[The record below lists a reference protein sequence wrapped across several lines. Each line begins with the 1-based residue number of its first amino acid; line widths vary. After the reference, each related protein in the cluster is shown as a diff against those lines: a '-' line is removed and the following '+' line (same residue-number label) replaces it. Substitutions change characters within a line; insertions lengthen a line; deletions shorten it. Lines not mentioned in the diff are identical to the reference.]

1 MNRKE
6 FIIGC
11 GAGLSLLA
19 TGPLRVFSSPF
30 LPSDDDQI
38 FVLVFLR
45 GGCDGL
51 NLVGPSS
58 DQVYQD
64 ARPDHLKVR
73 ESRYN
78 PGFLLKNPLGDIG
91 FRLNPDAPELKEL
104 YDQGDLAILHACGL
118 QNGTR
123 SHFVAMDLIER
134 GLQHRAGS
142 KQGWMA
148 RYFETVQAD
157 HGLPA
162 ISGSGVMPVAMEGFD
177 QAVSLT
183 NPHEFDLMEAVR
195 YPQLLRNWYKD
206 NSRLDGAAR
215 RTLETIELIQR
226 ELKGRSQLRHVPYPQ
241 EGLAHEISQP
251 LKTLASMI
259 KLEMGMKIGQV
270 DFDGWDTHENQYD
283 PFQKRVKALSQ
294 ALAAF
299 YRDLEDYHDRLTV
312 LVMSEFGRRLRANK
326 SGGTDHGYGNMMM
339 VLGKHVR
346 GGRMYGKW
354 PGLQTDDLAKGVDLD
369 ITTDYRAVLGEILR
383 NRMSVDSV
391 ERIFPGFRYPGDLGF
406 LS

>member
-11 GAGLSLLA
+11 GAGLSLLS

-30 LPSDDDQI
+30 LPSDKEQI

-78 PGFLLKNPLGDIG
+78 PGLLLKNPLDDIG
-91 FRLNPDAPELKEL
+91 FRLNPDAAELKEL

-134 GLQHRAGS
+134 GLQNRSGS

-148 RYFETVQAD
+148 RYFDAIKAER
-157 HGLPA
+157 GLPA
-162 ISGSGVMPVAMEGFD
+162 ISGSGTLPVAMEGFD
-177 QAVSLT
+177 RAVSLT
-183 NPHEFDLMEAVR
+183 NPEEFDLLEVVR
-195 YPQLLRNWYKD
+195 YPQLIRNWYKD
-206 NSRLDGAAR
+206 SSKVDLAAQ
-215 RTLETIELIQR
+215 RTLKTIKLIQN
-226 ELKGRSQLRHVPYPQ
+226 ELKGRSKLEHVDYPHK
-241 EGLAHEISQP
+241 GLANEISQP

-259 KLEMGMKIGQV
+259 KLDLGMKIGQV
-270 DFDGWDTHENQYD
+270 DFDGWDTHENQHR
-283 PFQKRVKALSQ
+283 PFQIRVKALSQ

-299 YRDLEDYHDRLTV
+299 YRDLEGYHDRLTV

-326 SGGTDHGYGNMMM
+326 SGA
-339 VLGKHVR
+339 GKYSC
-346 GGRMYGKW
+346 GCGRL
-354 PGLQTDDLAKGVDLD
+354 PC
-369 ITTDYRAVLGEILR
+369 LR
-383 NRMSVDSV
+383 PSSHAPK
-391 ERIFPGFRYPGDLGF
+391 FKRY
-406 LS
+406 

>member
-30 LPSDDDQI
+30 LPSDKDQI

-78 PGFLLKNPLGDIG
+78 PGLLLKNPLGDIG
-91 FRLNPDAPELKEL
+91 FRLNPDAAELKEL

-134 GLQHRAGS
+134 GLQDRSGS

-148 RYFETVQAD
+148 RYFEAVKANG
-157 HGLPA
+157 GLPA
-162 ISGSGVMPVAMEGFD
+162 ISGSGTLPVAMEGYGE
-177 QAVSLT
+177 AVSLS
-183 NPHEFDLMEAVR
+183 NPQEFDLMEAVR
-195 YPQLLRNWYKD
+195 YPQVIRNWYQSSSKVD
-206 NSRLDGAAR
+206 LAAR
-215 RTLETIELIQR
+215 RTLETIELIKH
-226 ELKGRSQLRHVPYPQ
+226 ELKGRSRLEHVAYPH
-241 EGLAHEISQP
+241 EGLANEIAQP

-259 KLEMGMKIGQV
+259 KLDLGMKIGQV
-270 DFDGWDTHENQYD
+270 DFDGWDTHENQHT
-283 PFQKRVKALSQ
+283 PFQTRVKALSQ
-294 ALAAF
+294 SLAAF
-299 YRDLEDYHDRLTV
+299 YRDLEGYHDRLTV

-326 SGGTDHGYGNMMM
+326 SAGTDHGYGNMMM
-339 VLGKHVR
+339 VLGKHVQ

-354 PGLQTDDLAKGVDLD
+354 PGLHSEDLAKGVDLA
-369 ITTDYRAVLGEILR
+369 ITTDYRAVLGEILKK
-383 NRMSVDSV
+383 RMSVNSLD
-391 ERIFPGFRYPGDLGF
+391 RIFPGFQYPGDLGF
-406 LS
+406 LA